1 MADMLKSLAAAAAA
15 TPASPRRS
23 AGERTFSLC
32 AVDLDGTL
40 LAWRSAAE
48 RHTERD
54 TNPGVS
60 RANVEALRRCNE
72 VCVATVAAAATTTTI
87 TVLFGM
93 LLTRCHIT
101 VAAAFSL
108 PVTAAAAVFSVQE
121 VGMEVVLATGR
132 GPASAARVADRVL
145 NLGCPLVC
153 NNGACVLS
161 RSERRLRQTPE
172 TDEEAAPEAAAAAAV
187 KEEEEP
193 AAAWGQRRVLHGS
206 YYPRKFVVGCARLA
220 AAAETMLCIYHPDP
234 AAPSGC
240 AISFCGSVPVS
251 VDDGGIN
258 VMVCADEFPDECS
271 PRLNSAQRELVR
283 RSHNALH
290 RLEGD
295 AIATS
300 SAASCCWKLL
310 MWSVGAARDALR
322 SAVEN
327 TLHPEAEGIQVRFQI
342 RVLVRMLASVVV

>member
-1 MADMLKSLAAAAAA
+1 
-15 TPASPRRS
+15 
-23 AGERTFSLC
+23 
-32 AVDLDGTL
+32 
-40 LAWRSAAE
+40 
-48 RHTERD
+48 
-54 TNPGVS
+54 
-60 RANVEALRRCNE
+60 
-72 VCVATVAAAATTTTI
+72 
-87 TVLFGM
+87 
-93 LLTRCHIT
+93 
-101 VAAAFSL
+101 
-108 PVTAAAAVFSVQE
+108 
-121 VGMEVVLATGR
+121 MEVVLATGR

-145 NLGCPLVC
+145 GLGCPLVC

-172 TDEEAAPEAAAAAAV
+172 TDE
-187 KEEEEP
+187 
-193 AAAWGQRRVLHGS
+193 AWGQRRVLHSS

-234 AAPSGC
+234 DAPSGC

-271 PRLNSAQRELVR
+271 PRLSAAQRELVR